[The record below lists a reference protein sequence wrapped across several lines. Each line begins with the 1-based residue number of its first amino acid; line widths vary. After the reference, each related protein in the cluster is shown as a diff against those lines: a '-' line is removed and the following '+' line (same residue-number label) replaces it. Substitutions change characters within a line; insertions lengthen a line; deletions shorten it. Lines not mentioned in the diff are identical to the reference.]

1 MLKFFGVPLEDF
13 LLERPKDTSPARFL
27 VNGIFYLEITMTMN
41 CPLVYELYS
50 GREREYIPV
59 MAMYSACFYL
69 PNMLKAKYPA
79 LIPTLTVDLVDE
91 LRQLKEIHPDIANCA
106 LEVVGRHLEPVSG
119 ELVIFG
125 IADTT
130 LPDLEREQMGQK
142 LWRLQDRWE
151 PGNMVIEPVQ
161 TPNLIN
167 SERYWEENNTPA
179 LVPFINARSFLLL
192 DHLGWSKED
201 LVVFSLPFSQWN
213 TSQKFQELC
222 RVINGMAVVNDN
234 AERTIK
240 MMKDYIKTT
249 RSEDGFPRTLISVD
263 VMRERRGRFKNSNFN
278 NAQLKTAVCGILDL
292 G

>member
-1 MLKFFGVPLEDF
+1 M
-13 LLERPKDTSPARFL
+13 
-27 VNGIFYLEITMTMN
+27 
-41 CPLVYELYS
+41 
-50 GREREYIPV
+50 
-59 MAMYSACFYL
+59 
-69 PNMLKAKYPA
+69 
-79 LIPTLTVDLVDE
+79 TVDLVDE

-167 SERYWEENNTPA
+167 NERYWEENNTPA
-179 LVPFINARSFLLL
+179 LVTFINARSFLLL

-201 LVVFSLPFSQWN
+201 LVIFSLPFSQWD

-240 MMKDYIKTT
+240 MMKTI
-249 RSEDGFPRTLISVD
+249 
-263 VMRERRGRFKNSNFN
+263 
-278 NAQLKTAVCGILDL
+278 
-292 G
+292 